1 MYCPNCGTKG
11 ETDKNFC
18 RSCGLRLDTVAV
30 VVAGQLPSAENA
42 ALAKRRK
49 MVKKLGLG
57 SLSIAGS
64 IGLMTLL
71 FAAGVYKLVLL
82 GPAVLF
88 WSTAIALTFFL
99 LVGMALYCYSTFFM
113 WFDGGEDRPTHLD
126 EIPSGITTGKLLED
140 RPFEPVPSVTENTT
154 DLLKIGQTRH
164 RN

>member
-11 ETDKNFC
+11 ESDRNYC
-18 RSCGLRLDTVAV
+18 RSCGLRLDTVAD

-42 ALAKRRK
+42 ALARRRK

-64 IGLMTLL
+64 IGLMTLI
-71 FAAGVYKLVLL
+71 FAAALYKLVLL

-88 WSTAIALTFFL
+88 WSSAIALTFFL
-99 LVGMALYCYSTFFM
+99 LLGTALYCYSKFFM
-113 WFDGGEDRPTHLD
+113 LFDVCEDRATHLD
-126 EIPSGITTGKLLED
+126 EMPPSLTTGRLLED

-154 DLLKIGQTRH
+154 DLLPIGETRH